1 VWAFW
6 SFDEGRRSY
15 KLGSS
20 LPLLTEVRVPRGG
33 ERERERGRSP
43 LPCRLVPCCFSPPF
57 PASACASDLAG
68 KSPFFHSVG
77 VLLPENSILG
87 FRGKKRVRLN
97 FGLAVVYSVPVA
109 LHVDC
114 DARRCH
120 MRIYCGWWGGCIFLP
135 FRSDKIAVVK
145 AEEEWGS

>member
-1 VWAFW
+1 MSTSQALVHWCGYFGHLMKAA
-6 SFDEGRRSY
+6 DPINRGP
-15 KLGSS
+15 
-20 LPLLTEVRVPRGG
+20 LPPTLLPVPAVAADCEVPVPRGG
-33 ERERERGRSP
+33 ERERGRSP
-43 LPCRLVPCCFSPPF
+43 LPCRLVPCGFSPPF

-114 DARRCH
+114 GARRCH
-120 MRIYCGWWGGCIFLP
+120 MRIYCG
-135 FRSDKIAVVK
+135 
-145 AEEEWGS
+145 